1 MSRIWVFSSIL
12 SALSTS
18 FICWFSVFQKLSAQS
33 LFLRKHING
42 TSSLPRL
49 DETPSHCDRVKK
61 NGPSKDILI
70 PRACR
75 YYFIWP
81 SLCWW
86 DSINDLKWEDCL
98 GLSRWSLYVIKGIPL
113 PPKDIRGN
121 CETSPQ
127 RRRPG
132 RGREKSLGGSGLKEW
147 RDMSTNWCRPAA
159 TRHCKSQGKEYRAVI
174 VILDL

>member
-33 LFLRKHING
+33 LFLRKPING

-75 YYFIWP
+75 YYFIWQ

-113 PPKDIRGN
+113 PPPKRY
-121 CETSPQ
+121 Q
-127 RRRPG
+127 RELWDFSTEEKARK
-132 RGREKSLGGSGLKEW
+132 REREESW
-147 RDMSTNWCRPAA
+147 RFWS
-159 TRHCKSQGKEYRAVI
+159 
-174 VILDL
+174 